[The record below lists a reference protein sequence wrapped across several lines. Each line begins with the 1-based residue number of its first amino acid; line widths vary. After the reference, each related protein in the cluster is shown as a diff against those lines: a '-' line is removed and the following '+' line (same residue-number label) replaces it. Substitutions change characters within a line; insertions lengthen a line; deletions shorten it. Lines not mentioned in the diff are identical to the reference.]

1 MKIVFGEPPKTAR
14 ETPAAP
20 PVTQSQSLLSDTV
33 TYLLDKTCQEEH
45 YDKIGGLP
53 HDVLA
58 KPFFSF

>member
-14 ETPAAP
+14 ETHAAP

-33 TYLLDKTCQEEH
+33 TYLLGKTCQEEH

-53 HDVLA
+53 DDVLA
-58 KPFFSF
+58 

>member
-53 HDVLA
+53 DDVSA
-58 KPFFSF
+58 